1 MIIQNIQKDVS
12 ALCCLCHF
20 NFVKLSFSIKGCQ
33 FVELITTISRMKRN
47 CWAFTK
53 KKRFIDLVYSS
64 QAKNEQKDFKDNGNS
79 SLPVD
84 GGYPLVRPLNA
95 PIEETDD
102 AAEVALPNWVADPE
116 QPPYIQ
122 ETISDP

>member
-1 MIIQNIQKDVS
+1 M
-12 ALCCLCHF
+12 H
-20 NFVKLSFSIKGCQ
+20 
-33 FVELITTISRMKRN
+33 SREDPED
-47 CWAFTK
+47 C
-53 KKRFIDLVYSS
+53 
-64 QAKNEQKDFKDNGNS
+64 KDNCKI

-116 QPPYIQ
+116 
-122 ETISDP
+122 

>member
-1 MIIQNIQKDVS
+1 MPICRTDHHYFPDETQLLGLHKKEKIYRFS
-12 ALCCLCHF
+12 L
-20 NFVKLSFSIKGCQ
+20 FV
-33 FVELITTISRMKRN
+33 
-47 CWAFTK
+47 
-53 KKRFIDLVYSS
+53 SS
-64 QAKNEQKDFKDNGNS
+64 QKNEQKDFKDNCNS

-116 QPPYIQ
+116 
-122 ETISDP
+122 

>member
-1 MIIQNIQKDVS
+1 
-12 ALCCLCHF
+12 
-20 NFVKLSFSIKGCQ
+20 
-33 FVELITTISRMKRN
+33 MKCN
-47 CWAFTK
+47 CWTFTK
-53 KKRFIDLVYSS
+53 NKIFRFSLFVSS
-64 QAKNEQKDFKDNGNS
+64 QKIEQKDFKDNGNS

>member
-1 MIIQNIQKDVS
+1 
-12 ALCCLCHF
+12 
-20 NFVKLSFSIKGCQ
+20 
-33 FVELITTISRMKRN
+33 MKRN

-53 KKRFIDLVYSS
+53 KKRFLDLVYSS
-64 QAKNEQKDFKDNGNS
+64 QAKRNEQKDFKDNGNS

-116 QPPYIQ
+116 
-122 ETISDP
+122 